1 MNHSTKVSDFKLEDW
16 LPAWLQP
23 DLLIGALAALAV
35 LVAFLAIWQALRLY
49 NPYERRFAQI
59 AQRKQNL
66 KQAALDGRRQRRAVN
81 APSYMNQMVARL
93 NLMRSKHAGEARMLL
108 AQAGLRTQVAMVRFL
123 FARIML
129 PFAFAATVLLDG
141 MIAHLLPIPPN
152 LSTFAAM
159 FSAIAGYYA
168 PGVFMKNRATKR
180 GAQLQLGL
188 PDALDLMV
196 ICAEAGL
203 SLDAAL
209 VRVARELEPTW
220 PELSEEFG
228 ITAAELTFLPD
239 RRQALE
245 NLNQRTN
252 LPSIRGVVNTLLQT
266 ARFGTPLAQSLRVL
280 GAEFRDARLTRAEE
294 KAARLPAMLT
304 VPMIVFILP
313 TLFIVVLGPAI
324 LGVIDTFSGKK
335 AQEGEKQ
342 VTTHSGA
349 GAGGPGTATVT
360 GDAPRQ
366 GASDAAGGGHT
377 TIVMKND
384 PEGQPVADGVS
395 IVPTKDTVRIIDP
408 IVIDIDARILSS
420 GFQHRLAVVPAGTPD
435 AVKDPEAFARDSV
448 PVQPSRMRLYLSARN
463 AGTEQIRLYYIPQ
476 FGSEFT
482 VAGRAKVTVKSGA
495 AGATGSSQLIREA
508 GMLGS
513 AAFEN
518 AYRGKSLTIEGQF
531 LRVEQHSADDLGA
544 AAKSLP
550 SANAGKPY
558 AALFIGWT
566 DAAPK
571 VDGAPSE
578 LVCVVPADDPTLQ
591 ARAASLKAGEGV
603 VVRGTPIGWGQVAG
617 STAVMVGNCQLVP

>member
-1 MNHSTKVSDFKLEDW
+1 MNHSTKVADFKLEDW
-16 LPAWLQP
+16 LPNWLPP
-23 DLLIGALAALAV
+23 DMLIGALAALAV

-66 KQAALDGRRQRRAVN
+66 KQAALDARRQRRSVN
-81 APSYMNQMVARL
+81 VPSYMNQLVARL
-93 NLMRSKHAGEARMLL
+93 NLMRSKHAGEARMML
-108 AQAGLRTQVAMVRFL
+108 AQAGLRTQDAMVRFL
-123 FARIML
+123 FARIIL

-159 FSAIAGYYA
+159 FAAIAGYYA
-168 PGVFMKNRATKR
+168 PGVFIKNRAGKR
-180 GAQLQLGL
+180 GGQLELGL

-252 LPSIRGVVNTLLQT
+252 LPSVRGVVNTLLQT

-280 GAEFRDARLTRAEE
+280 AAEFRDARLTRAEE

-342 VTTHSGA
+342 VTVHDKG
-349 GAGGPGTATVT
+349 GAGGPGTTTIT

-366 GASDAAGGGHT
+366 GTDAAGGGHT
-377 TIVMKND
+377 TIIMKND
-384 PEGQPVADGVS
+384 PEGQPVVEGVS
-395 IVPTKDTVRIIDP
+395 ILPTKETVRIIDP
-408 IVIDIDARILSS
+408 IVIDLDARILSS

-435 AVKDPEAFARDSV
+435 AVKDADAFARDSV
-448 PVQPSRMRLYLSARN
+448 PVQPSRMRVYISARN
-463 AGTEQIRLYYIPQ
+463 AGSEQIRLYYIPQ

-482 VAGRAKVTVKSGA
+482 VAGRAKVTVRAGA
-495 AGATGSSQLIREA
+495 AGATESSQLIREA

-518 AYRGKSLTIEGQF
+518 AYRGKSRTIEGQF
-531 LRVEQHSADDLGA
+531 LRVEQHSAGDLGG
-544 AAKSLP
+544 AAKLLP
-550 SANAGKPY
+550 GLNAGKAY
-558 AALFIGWT
+558 AALFVGWT

-571 VDGAPSE
+571 VDGAPNE

-591 ARAASLKAGEGV
+591 ARAASLKAGEAL
-603 VVRGTPIGWGQVAG
+603 VVRGTPMGWGPVLG
-617 STAVMVGNCQLVP
+617 STAVMVRDCQLVP